1 MTSWAL
7 HRQPCR
13 AAMPCPRNFK
23 AICCDDLTG
32 CGVTLC
38 NFIVHGT
45 VCYGLHDFNK
55 SIKFFGAERMRL
67 PFLFYIYI
75 HVPILHLY
83 TYLLLVPGY
92 LNTHLSP
99 FTQPAA
105 VVHTCNKNLC
115 FTHHCLFLF
124 TFFRCI
130 TVAFPRNVFPPK
142 FGINTWTLHY
152 QVSKNKKITMF
163 RGNVSL
169 AT

>member
-1 MTSWAL
+1 MTWQVDTL
-7 HRQPCR
+7 HGRPCTSGHAGR
-13 AAMPCPRNFK
+13 PCLVQGILRPFAPCPRNFK

-45 VCYGLHDFNK
+45 VCCGLHDFNK

-67 PFLFYIYI
+67 PFLFY
-75 HVPILHLY
+75 LSY

-124 TFFRCI
+124 TLFRCI
-130 TVAFPRNVFPPK
+130 TVAFPHRGRRFSPK
-142 FGINTWTLHY
+142 FEINLDPAL
-152 QVSKNKKITMF
+152 SSF
-163 RGNVSL
+163 
-169 AT
+169 

>member
-1 MTSWAL
+1 MYVCVYL
-7 HRQPCR
+7 LRPCLVQGI
-13 AAMPCPRNFK
+13 FK

-45 VCYGLHDFNK
+45 VCCGLHDFNK

-67 PFLFYIYI
+67 PFLFY
-75 HVPILHLY
+75 LSY

-124 TFFRCI
+124 TLFRCI
-130 TVAFPRNVFPPK
+130 TVAFSPPRPRPFFLPSLK
-142 FGINTWTLHY
+142 SAWTLHY

-163 RGNVSL
+163 RGNVPL